1 MLAFVTAKIAN
12 LKPCITGRYKI
23 IDVIHKQI
31 VGREGIITSGNDGL
45 HMVGSKH
52 YTDEAI
58 DLRVKD
64 IVMPLR
70 KKLAEVLA
78 LQLGKDYD
86 VLLKSNPPHIHIEYD
101 PK

>member
-12 LKPCITGRYKI
+12 LKPCITDKYRI
-23 IDVIHKQI
+23 IDEIHKQI
-31 VGREGIITSGNDGL
+31 VGREGIITYGNDGL

-58 DLRVKD
+58 DLRVRD

-78 LQLGKDYD
+78 SQLGKNYD